1 MQGDDNCIDDIARRA
16 SRVGRAAFSTLSLS
30 PTSETQQ
37 TLDYEALLLAIAG
50 HDLRQPLQAIQ
61 SEGRQTMRVLV
72 VGGGIGGLST
82 AIALR
87 YQGVDALV
95 LEQTKVL
102 TEIGAGIQIAANA
115 AIVLRQLGL
124 ERAIRSVGV
133 KPQSYD
139 YRDLRTGKML
149 YQAPLGDEAAG
160 RYGAPMYNI
169 HRADLIQILADAVP
183 AEAKRY
189 DARVIDVSQDADG
202 VEVKLQDGTTVC
214 GDALIGCDGIH
225 SVVRRHQRGE
235 EQKHFANILMWRSL
249 IPAEK
254 LEGLNLE
261 ERGNYWFG
269 PGRTLITYWV
279 RPKKL
284 YSILASVPAHE
295 VQRESWDDSGDISEM
310 LRSFDDAEP
319 RARKML
325 EQCPSVFITGMFYRD
340 PVDSWTNGRIT
351 LLGDAAHP
359 MVPFL
364 AAGAGQ
370 GIEDAWTFA
379 HVLARRPDDVPG
391 ALLEYERRRLPRTT
405 RIQAGAR
412 AAVKLMHENDAQ
424 RVRDRNGRWK
434 GMARIDPMAETSW
447 GLAWAY
453 NVVKAVERPPGE
465 VLNVTGLR
473 EGKRLQ
479 RPEGQRAFDLW
490 KYAFR
495 PEDVACGHDGLRE
508 AYERFLTKNFPL
520 PDEFSAVKD
529 EFGDVRAW
537 RVAAVDAPRGNVA
550 LHFHGGGYLIG
561 SAKGSL
567 EYASRLAAAI
577 DGACYTVDYRLAPE
591 HPYPAAIDDAV
602 ASYRALLALGIP
614 AKSILISGE
623 SAGGGLAV
631 ALVLALRNAGDPL
644 PAAIFAVAP
653 FADLTLSGPSVRAFN
668 GDDPAANRD
677 LLTFM
682 AASYF
687 QGHEPTDPLV
697 SPLFGDLAGL
707 PPLFVAAAQGE
718 VLLSDATRLAE
729 RAQKAGVEVTLRL
742 IEDSVHVYTI
752 FPFLPETKST
762 MEEVAVWARQH
773 LLQNDTSPQNNQE
786 HRHQDDAQRKL
797 CEP

>member
-1 MQGDDNCIDDIARRA
+1 
-16 SRVGRAAFSTLSLS
+16 
-30 PTSETQQ
+30 
-37 TLDYEALLLAIAG
+37 
-50 HDLRQPLQAIQ
+50 
-61 SEGRQTMRVLV
+61 
-72 VGGGIGGLST
+72 
-82 AIALR
+82 
-87 YQGVDALV
+87 
-95 LEQTKVL
+95 
-102 TEIGAGIQIAANA
+102 
-115 AIVLRQLGL
+115 
-124 ERAIRSVGV
+124 
-133 KPQSYD
+133 
-139 YRDLRTGKML
+139 
-149 YQAPLGDEAAG
+149 
-160 RYGAPMYNI
+160 
-169 HRADLIQILADAVP
+169 
-183 AEAKRY
+183 
-189 DARVIDVSQDADG
+189 
-202 VEVKLQDGTTVC
+202 
-214 GDALIGCDGIH
+214 
-225 SVVRRHQRGE
+225 
-235 EQKHFANILMWRSL
+235 
-249 IPAEK
+249 
-254 LEGLNLE
+254 
-261 ERGNYWFG
+261 
-269 PGRTLITYWV
+269 
-279 RPKKL
+279 
-284 YSILASVPAHE
+284 
-295 VQRESWDDSGDISEM
+295 
-310 LRSFDDAEP
+310 
-319 RARKML
+319 
-325 EQCPSVFITGMFYRD
+325 
-340 PVDSWTNGRIT
+340 
-351 LLGDAAHP
+351 
-359 MVPFL
+359 
-364 AAGAGQ
+364 
-370 GIEDAWTFA
+370 
-379 HVLARRPDDVPG
+379 VLARRSDDVLG
-391 ALLEYERRRLPRTT
+391 ALLEYEQRRLPRTT

-495 PEDVACGHDGLRE
+495 PEDVARGHDGLRE

-520 PDEFSAVKD
+520 PGEFSAARD
-529 EFGDVRAW
+529 ELGDVRAW
-537 RVAAVDAPRGNVA
+537 RVAAVDASRGNVA

-561 SAKGSL
+561 SAEGSL
-567 EYASRLAAAI
+567 EYAGRLAAAI

-602 ASYRALLALGIP
+602 ASYRALIRLGIP

-653 FADLTLSGPSVRAFN
+653 FADLTLSGPSVGAFN

-707 PPLFVAAAQGE
+707 PPLFVTAAQGE

-729 RAQKAGVEVTLRL
+729 RARKAGVEVTLRL
-742 IEDSVHVYTI
+742 IEDSVHVYPI

-773 LLQNDTSPQNNQE
+773 LLSNDTNSKNNQD
-786 HRHQDDAQRKL
+786 R
-797 CEP
+797 

>member
-225 SVVRRHQRGE
+225 SVVRRHLRGE